1 MSEISTSYTFNAI
14 GAHLKERM
22 GCKIVKLSID
32 GGFTCPNRDG
42 TKGTG
47 GCIFCSAAGSGDLA
61 SDIPSQIHL
70 LSDKWP
76 NAKYLAY
83 FQSHTN
89 TYAPASE
96 LRRKYSQALEYPGV
110 VGLAIATRPDCLSDE
125 VLDLLSEFN
134 RKTFLWVELGLQ
146 TIHEETASLINR
158 CYPLSV
164 YDHAVSQLSSRGIR
178 VVTHLIFGL
187 PGESKKQM
195 LDSVRYVCRDLS
207 GQTSPDHVPQRIF
220 GIKLHMLNLVR
231 GSQMEKLYPNYV
243 SFQSIEEYIDLVI
256 SALEIIPPEI
266 TIHRLSGDAPRPT
279 LIAPEWS
286 YKKRTILNGIHKALR
301 DRKTWQG
308 RLAESDSQ

>member
-14 GAHLKERM
+14 GAYLKEMM

-61 SDIPSQIHL
+61 SDIPSQIRL

-110 VGLAIATRPDCLSDE
+110 VGLVIATRPDCLSDE

-164 YDHAVSQLSSRGIR
+164 YDQAVAGLNERGIR

-187 PGESKKQM
+187 PGESQKQM

-207 GQTSPDHVPQRIF
+207 GQTSPDHVPRRIF

-231 GSQMEKLYPNYV
+231 GSQMEKLYPDYV

-308 RLAESDSQ
+308 RLSEL